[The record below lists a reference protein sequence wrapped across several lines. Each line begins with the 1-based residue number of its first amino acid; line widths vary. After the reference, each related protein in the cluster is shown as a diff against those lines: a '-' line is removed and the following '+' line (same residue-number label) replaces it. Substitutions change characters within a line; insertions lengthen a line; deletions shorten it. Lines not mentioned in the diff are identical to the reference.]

1 MLAPL
6 RVWRRVSILESSR
19 QSPAQTGPWFLPVPC
34 PCSRGRESGRS
45 CLRGSGKVGR
55 TGPPSCFSRPHRG
68 GRWLWL
74 LPHQCP
80 VPLGTGPHPAA
91 SLVLRAGP
99 MRGQSWAPLGGGGG
113 DGCGSHGQEDRTSGG
128 CALPGPACTCACE
141 RGPGLCPPGG
151 GAGSVQREGC
161 HLPSSPP
168 WGHPGGGPFAATFSP
183 GGPGGHQAAAVGPGG
198 KLLSISRL
206 ILEQESR
213 GSPGQRAA
221 CGPPESGGLPCWWR
235 GADEVALPLASA
247 SAGPG
252 TVGSVSLALLWWTSG
267 RWGVGHPGVFH
278 GPEISQCW

>member
-1 MLAPL
+1 MAPGADRTSPSCQLGGGGTHASLQLPLPRPTQRPSSCLVMLAPL

-168 WGHPGGGPFAATFSP
+168 WGHPGWGGFRCHILSRRPRRPSGSSSGTGWKAPVHKPLNP
-183 GGPGGHQAAAVGPGG
+183 GAGE
-198 KLLSISRL
+198 LRLSRPASSLR
-206 ILEQESR
+206 
-213 GSPGQRAA
+213 
-221 CGPPESGGLPCWWR
+221 PP
-235 GADEVALPLASA
+235 
-247 SAGPG
+247 
-252 TVGSVSLALLWWTSG
+252 
-267 RWGVGHPGVFH
+267 
-278 GPEISQCW
+278 